1 MTVSRAQRSTEP
13 QRAFTPDFAGY
24 GKVVRCRPG
33 TVTHSSLERS
43 RISGA
48 PLRLMLRE
56 LRNPLCV
63 RFALHRIRDTRG

>member
-1 MTVSRAQRSTEP
+1 MTVSRAQRKHGAT
-13 QRAFTPDFAGY
+13 RAFTPDFAGY
-24 GKVVRCRPG
+24 SEVVRCRPG

-56 LRNPLCV
+56 LRDLLCV
-63 RFALHRIRDTRG
+63 RFALHRIRDTRS

>member
-1 MTVSRAQRSTEP
+1 MTVSRAQRSTE
-13 QRAFTPDFAGY
+13 RS
-24 GKVVRCRPG
+24 KVVRCRLG
-33 TVTHSSLERS
+33 TVAHSSLERS

-63 RFALHRIRDTRG
+63 RFALHRVRDTRG